1 MNKEELIQFLKEN
14 LKVEIWC
21 DYDGCDS
28 RQVNVSLY
36 LGDEKI
42 SIICNCERCR
52 DFFFFFFF

>member
-1 MNKEELIQFLKEN
+1 MNKEELIQFLKKN

-42 SIICNCERCR
+42 STSS
-52 DFFFFFFF
+52 DYL